1 MEVSVVPSKS
11 AGALVLILLA
21 SCVGQDK
28 RSIDPTWAATVIGTL
43 LNRAQL
49 SGSLEYSGRCY
60 NSGSS
65 SDFPKMQ
72 MLASKDVPPAQL
84 LSEMFA
90 DDSRM
95 QVTLEVG
102 GKIRM
107 VEIQVPQDL
116 LNLKITHISFT
127 VHPDSPNAIGSATE
141 ALWTVLE
148 TSEVKDFMKAHH
160 IGPIMPD
167 VFGFSLPISPD
178 GPYISGD
185 LNNVSVAQI
194 LDYILQTYPG
204 FWTYENCQEKDGSRT
219 VFFGFFPRVPPG
231 IVKFP

>member
-1 MEVSVVPSKS
+1 VPCKS

-28 RSIDPTWAATVIGTL
+28 RSIDPTWAATVLGTAL
-43 LNRAQL
+43 YRAQL
-49 SGSLEYSGRCY
+49 SGSLEYWGYCY
-60 NSGSS
+60 NNGNS
-65 SDFPKMQ
+65 SDFPKMR
-72 MLASKDVPPAQL
+72 MPISKDGPPAQL

-95 QVTLEVG
+95 QVTLEAG

-107 VEIQVPQDL
+107 VETQVPQDL
-116 LNLKITHISFT
+116 LNLKIAHISFT
-127 VHPDSPNAIGSATE
+127 VDPGSSNAIGSATM
-141 ALWTVLE
+141 ALWTVLA
-148 TSEVKDFMKAHH
+148 TSEVKGFMKAHH

-167 VFGFSLPISPD
+167 VFGFSIPISPD

-185 LNNVSVAQI
+185 LNNVSVAQV

-204 FWTYENCQEKDGSRT
+204 FWTYENCPGENVSRT
-219 VFFGFFPRVPPG
+219 VLFNFFPRIPPS
-231 IVKFP
+231 IAKSP